1 MGVDL
6 DHPVGIPEMLG
17 PLEPPSQLPSH
28 PDTSVTPQEQLSAS
42 QEPPVK
48 KNVSLCLDT
57 MDNILAPPADVAPP
71 LLLFCLQLLPHF
83 Q

>member
-17 PLEPPSQLPSH
+17 PLGPPSQLPSH